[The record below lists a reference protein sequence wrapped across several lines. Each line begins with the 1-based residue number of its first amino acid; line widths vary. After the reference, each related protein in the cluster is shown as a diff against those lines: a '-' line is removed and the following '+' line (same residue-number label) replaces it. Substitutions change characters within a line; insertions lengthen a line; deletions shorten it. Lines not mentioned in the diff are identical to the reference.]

1 MPLYIIVADP
11 GQRILPGVRYD
22 CVDMFA
28 GKSSMFTLA
37 VVSLERLHAIAQPQA
52 IDLGS
57 LYHGYSYSLDSFI
70 YGHINAGVAT
80 FLCLDKEG
88 IRHRCYHQLIN
99 ATAAKCFAYCLIRR
113 KQSSSIHN
121 NEVRAR
127 NDARLLRTSIIITVT
142 FVFSW
147 LPFEI
152 LTIVASLCIS
162 CQKHSFLLVIYP
174 IKLLQYS
181 NSFINFVIYC
191 LRMPEF
197 KRTLSKMLPSC
208 KFIQGRCQVPYPLI
222 DHGTGV
228 ALVSF
233 ASLRR

>member
-1 MPLYIIVADP
+1 MAFIIVVGNAISTSILLSKRFRKRPHYLLTSLAIADLVVGLLAVPLYIIVADP
-11 GQRILPGVRYD
+11 EQKILPGVRYD
-22 CVDMFA
+22 CVDMFT

-70 YGHINAGVAT
+70 YGHINSGVAT

-99 ATAAKCFAYCLIRR
+99 ATAATCFAYCLIWR

-127 NDARLLRTSIIITVT
+127 NDARRMRTSIIITVT

-147 LPFEI
+147 PPFEI

-162 CQKHSFLLVIYP
+162 CQNHSYLVKH
-174 IKLLQYS
+174 
-181 NSFINFVIYC
+181 
-191 LRMPEF
+191 
-197 KRTLSKMLPSC
+197 
-208 KFIQGRCQVPYPLI
+208 
-222 DHGTGV
+222 
-228 ALVSF
+228 
-233 ASLRR
+233 